1 MALQRVQAI
10 FILKSTIVIGE
21 SSSKLG
27 ILSEGLPIPYL
38 ICFLC

>member
-1 MALQRVQAI
+1 MALQRVQVI
-10 FILKSTIVIGE
+10 SILKSIIVRGE
-21 SSSKLG
+21 SSTKLG